1 MRYVT
6 RFYGAATAAVLM
18 SALGAGPL
26 AAAPAT
32 FTAPATPLGVTIQ
45 PATPAGYD
53 GTGAS
58 GPYFGN
64 AAGMTLYTFDK
75 DPTGKSVCTAECAE
89 AWPPLAAPADA
100 KAVGAWSVVTRDDGT
115 MQWALNGKPLYTF
128 VKDEKVGD
136 GKGVGVADLW
146 RKAELKPGG
155 NLKFPMG
162 THVRDVFAAGG
173 QVLVDA
179 NEMTLYTFDKDP
191 ADGPPACVG
200 ACTDT
205 WQPHLAPEIA
215 NGVGEFSVVR
225 RDDGLNQWAFKG
237 KPLYTFSGDGEPG
250 KAYGALADAN
260 WRPAMLSRYFMPENV
275 VINESARH
283 GAMLA
288 TADGYPLYAKDANK
302 FTGGAASHADL
313 SIARGD
319 VKTGRQIGLSGCDA
333 DCEKTWMP
341 FLASDSDKPT
351 GYWDILERPD
361 GQRQWAYLGYAMY
374 TYSEDEPGT
383 IRGHDIYDLNGK
395 VPNSKGPPTNSGMQA
410 LYWRV
415 ALP

>member
-1 MRYVT
+1 MKNVT
-6 RFYGAATAAVLM
+6 KFFGAASVAALM
-18 SALGAGPL
+18 STLGAAPL
-26 AAAPAT
+26 VAAPAA

-58 GPYFGN
+58 GPYFAD

-75 DPTGKSVCTAECAE
+75 DPAGKSVCNAECAA
-89 AWPPLAAPADA
+89 AWPPLVAPLD
-100 KAVGAWSVVTRDDGT
+100 VTPFGAWSVVMRDDGT
-115 MQWALNGKPLYTF
+115 AQWALHGKPVYTF

-136 GKGVGVADLW
+136 SKGVGVADLW
-146 RKAELKPGG
+146 RKAELIPGG
-155 NLKFPMG
+155 GLKFPMG
-162 THVRDVFAAGG
+162 THVRDVFSAGG
-173 QVLVDA
+173 QILVDA
-179 NEMTLYTFDKDP
+179 DDMTLYTFNDDP
-191 ADGPPACVG
+191 MNGAPACVG

-205 WQPHLAPEIA
+205 WLPHLAPEIA
-215 NGVGEFSVVR
+215 NAVGEFTVVR
-225 RDDGLNQWAFKG
+225 RDDGINQWAFKG
-237 KPLYTFSGDGEPG
+237 KPLYTFSGDSEPG
-250 KAYGALADAN
+250 IAHGTLEHTN
-260 WRPAMLSRYFMPENV
+260 WQAAMLSRYFMPGNV

-288 TADGYPLYAKDANK
+288 TVDGYPLYAKDANK

-319 VKTGRQIGLSGCDA
+319 VKTGRAIGISGCDA
-333 DCEKTWMP
+333 DCEKTWTP
-341 FLASDSDKPT
+341 FLAAETDQAT
-351 GYWDILERPD
+351 GYWDIVARPD
-361 GQRQWAYLGYAMY
+361 GKRQWAYLGYAMY

-395 VPNSKGPPTNSGMQA
+395 MPNAQTSPMAGAQA